1 MTRIVAFA
9 ALLLACSGEPAE
21 PQPTETTGDES
32 PRWTGALDE
41 DAFAALHE
49 LSGAEAPPL
58 QGETIALGD
67 GEAYLSLP
75 EGEGPHPAILVIHEW
90 WGLND
95 HIRHWADRLAE
106 AGYVALAV
114 DLYGGETATTPDE
127 AMALMQAVDEDAA
140 LATMRAGHEYLG
152 TEVGAT
158 KRGVVGWCFGG
169 GMSLKAALNLEGLD
183 AVVMYYGHIVDDP
196 EQLRQI
202 DAPLLGIFANQ
213 DTSITPEHVDAFDA
227 ALTTAEVEH
236 TIHRYDANHAFAN
249 PSSARYD
256 HENAADAWA
265 KVQAFFAE
273 RLR

>member
-58 QGETIALGD
+58 QGETIVLGG

-265 KVQAFFAE
+265 KVQAFFAD